1 VTRPTAPEIIW
12 LNGRFLEPGERATVD
27 LRDRAYLH
35 GDSVFATARAVSGR
49 VFLVERQIA
58 RLREAAEAFG
68 IAWPEVDLAEVM
80 AVATER
86 VGADDVTLRVTLGR
100 GAGPWGVGLG
110 SPPGSA
116 GRDKGL
122 FEPSAS
128 VVARV
133 TAPYPA
139 EAYERGIDT
148 RIVATRRIPSACLP
162 ARHKTGSYLG
172 TILARRELS
181 PPSAPLSAALVE
193 GIQLSVGGHVSSGT
207 ISNLF
212 AVMGG
217 RLVTPP
223 LTDDCRPGLT
233 RELIFELAPRAGV
246 EVVEESLLPAD
257 LGRAQEVFF
266 TSTLMDCL
274 PVRSIEGG
282 GAYTRFDTAAKLR
295 SLLSAARGE
304 QEVLEDA
311 PAER

>member
-1 VTRPTAPEIIW
+1 MTSNLPTAAEIIW
-12 LNGRFLEPGERATVD
+12 QSGRFLEPGERAMVE
-27 LRDRAYLH
+27 LRDRAYLL

-68 IAWPEVDLAEVM
+68 MAWPEVDLAEVM
-80 AVATER
+80 AAATER
-86 VGADDVTLRVTLGR
+86 LGADDATLRVTLGR
-100 GAGPWGVGLG
+100 GAGPWGVGL
-110 SPPGSA
+110 A
-116 GRDKGL
+116 GM
-122 FEPSAS
+122 FEPSFS

-133 TAPYPA
+133 TTPYPA

-148 RIVATRRIPSACLP
+148 RILATRRIPSVCLP
-162 ARHKTGSYLG
+162 ARHKTGSYLA

-181 PPSAPLSAALVE
+181 PPTEPLSTALVE

-212 AVMGG
+212 AVSSG

-223 LTDDCRPGLT
+223 LTDDCRLGLT
-233 RELIFELAPRAGV
+233 RELVFELAPRAGV
-246 EVVEESLLPAD
+246 EVVEKSLLPTD
-257 LGRAQEVFF
+257 LAQASEVFF

-274 PVRSIEGG
+274 PVRSIEGVG
-282 GAYTRFDTAAKLR
+282 DYAAFDTAAKLR
-295 SLLSAARGE
+295 ALISAARRE

-311 PAER
+311 PPER